1 MAAKALFET
10 HETRIHIEG
19 GLEAPEIVGY
29 PDDLMTAMVNL
40 LANSIHWLE
49 EARTPDPLI
58 NVTLFT
64 RGSDL
69 VIYVDDNGP
78 GVRPE
83 FADDIFDV
91 GFSLKPDGTGLG
103 LNIAKEALARSEG
116 ALLFHVEYQ
125 GGARFEI
132 RFALPERKAS

>member
-1 MAAKALFET
+1 MSVISESLDG
-10 HETRIHIEG
+10 TRIAITG
-19 GLEAPEIVGY
+19 GFEAPEIVGY

-40 LANSIHWLE
+40 MSNSVHWLE
-49 EARTPDPLI
+49 ETQTADPRI
-58 NVTLFT
+58 DIRLFT
-64 RGSDL
+64 QGTDL

-78 GVRPE
+78 GVTPE
-83 FADDIFDV
+83 FAEDIFDV

-116 ALLFHVEYQ
+116 ALLFHMEFQ